1 MSNAPARPQAA
12 NPAVGA
18 APKAAG
24 QTALDRGLAAA
35 ASGIRFEVTA
45 FAIRGPLLLRTRK
58 FADERGFVSET
69 FSARELAQLVGPVHF
84 VQENHALS
92 RAAGTVRG
100 LHFQAA
106 PAAQGK
112 LLRVVHGAVFD
123 VAVDIRPGSPTWGAH
138 VAITLRAGTLEQFW
152 IPAGFAHGFCTLE
165 PDTEVIY
172 KLTSYYSP
180 EHERGIAWDDPGL
193 AIDWPVSGA
202 AAVLSPRDRS
212 LPRLASLHR
221 QGLAEPAAN

>member
-1 MSNAPARPQAA
+1 MSSAPARPHAA
-12 NPAVGA
+12 NPAIGA
-18 APKAAG
+18 AAKAAE
-24 QTALDRGLAAA
+24 QMVVDRRLAAA
-35 ASGIRFEVTA
+35 PTGVRLEVTA

-92 RAAGTVRG
+92 RAVGTVRG
-100 LHFQAA
+100 LHFQVA

-112 LLRVVHGAVFD
+112 LLRVVHGSVFD
-123 VAVDIRPGSPTWGAH
+123 VAVDVRPGSATWGAH
-138 VAITLRAGTLEQFW
+138 VAVTLRAGTLEQFW

-180 EHERGIAWDDPGL
+180 EHERGVAWDDPSL
-193 AIDWPVSGA
+193 AIDWPVSAA

-212 LPRLASLHR
+212 QPRLASLQA
-221 QGLAEPAAN
+221 QGLAEPAAE